1 MLRHLFIK
9 NFATI
14 SDAEIDLREGLN
26 IITGETGAG
35 KSIVVQAVSLALG
48 ARADSSFVRNGE
60 DKAIIQLVAEDEDG
74 EGNVREYIITR
85 EIARNGKNLC
95 KIDGEIVTLT
105 EVSTLAGKLADIHG
119 QYDNRLILNPD
130 EHINVLDTYGH
141 TEIFPL
147 MAEFSRAYEEY
158 KSSRQKLNRL
168 ITDERENLKRMDF
181 FKFEMNEIDNAN
193 LKLDEDKEL
202 LSRIAFLQNS
212 EKIFQGLEESYRLLD
227 DSDGKNIGVLSSI
240 GQAKHVLEN
249 IASCSDN
256 LGELSDLLGDAYYIV
271 QDVLSKM
278 SNLIDA
284 QDYTPQELDSLI
296 TRLDTIENLKK
307 KYGSEIASILSYR
320 KSIAEK
326 VFAAENFEEMK
337 NTLEKSAQEKL
348 SVLKDK
354 TVLLSKC
361 RLKVAEKLSRSVE
374 NELYDLNFKDARFQ
388 IAVSPASTIGAKG
401 GDDVETLI
409 SANKGEAMKPLAKV
423 ASGGEISRI
432 MLALKNVTGGTDNI
446 PTLIFDEIDSGISG
460 ITASVVG
467 RKLNE
472 IAKNHQVICITHLP
486 QIAACA
492 DANYRIYKETDDTS
506 TYTHIEML
514 DGNSSVDEI
523 ARLLGGETVTDLT
536 KANALELIK
545 NAKK

>member
-1 MLRHLFIK
+1 MLRHLLIK

-14 SDAEIDLREGLN
+14 SNAEIDLREGLN

-48 ARADSSFVRNGE
+48 ARADSSFVRSGE

-105 EVSTLAGKLADIHG
+105 EVSALAAKLADIHG

-141 TEIFPL
+141 AEIFRL
-147 MAEFSRAYEEY
+147 MTEFSRAYEEY

-193 LKLDEDKEL
+193 LKIDEDKEL

-337 NTLEKSAQEKL
+337 SNLEKSAQEKL
-348 SVLKDK
+348 SVLKEK
-354 TVLLSKC
+354 TVLLGKC

-401 GDDVETLI
+401 GDDVEILI
-409 SANKGEAMKPLAKV
+409 SANKGEAMKPLTKV